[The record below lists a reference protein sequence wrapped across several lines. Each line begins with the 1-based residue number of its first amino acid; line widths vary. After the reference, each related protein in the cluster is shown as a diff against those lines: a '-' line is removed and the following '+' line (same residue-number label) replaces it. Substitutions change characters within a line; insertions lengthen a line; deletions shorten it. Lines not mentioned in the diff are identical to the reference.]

1 MRGASFVA
9 QSPPDAGARRGGN
22 PALRLALIRRW
33 HTWLGVFI
41 APSILFFAVSGS
53 LQLFS
58 LHEAHG
64 DYHPPALFLQLGSLH
79 KDQKLATPKPPR
91 PAAAPPTTA
100 SAAASAD
107 AHDDADHDH
116 DHADADHADADHDH
130 AGPPAADKA
139 PGQPKQTP
147 VNILALKWLFL
158 AVAIGL
164 IASTSLG
171 LWMALAYGRDKRLLW
186 FALAAGIVLPV
197 LLVVV

>member
-1 MRGASFVA
+1 VA
-9 QSPPDAGARRGGN
+9 KTPPEAGARRGGN
-22 PALRLALIRRW
+22 PALRLAMIRRW

-41 APSILFFAVSGS
+41 APSVLFFAITGS

-64 DYHPPALFLQLGSLH
+64 DYHPPALFLQMGSLH

-91 PAAAPPTTA
+91 PAAAAP
-100 SAAASAD
+100 AD

-130 AGPPAADKA
+130 AGPPAAATA
-139 PGQPKQTP
+139 PGKPKQTP
-147 VNILALKWLFL
+147 VNVLALKWLFL

-164 IASTSLG
+164 ITSTSLG
-171 LWMALAYGRDKRLLW
+171 LWMALAYARDKRLLW

-197 LLVVV
+197 VLVVI